1 MHLFVVIKW
10 CFFLQL
16 NTLFCVFVCQE
27 VDVRFIEYMPFDGN
41 KWSQR
46 KMVPYA
52 EMINLVSSRYPDL
65 IRLSDSA
72 NDTSKVCFLYSF
84 CILNFWY
91 LLLLLFV
98 LPAT

>member
-1 MHLFVVIKW
+1 
-10 CFFLQL
+10 
-16 NTLFCVFVCQE
+16 
-27 VDVRFIEYMPFDGN
+27 
-41 KWSQR
+41 
-46 KMVPYA
+46 MVPYA